1 MQITNNA
8 HKKPGD
14 ALTVERAQKLVT
26 FFDEELEILY
36 SLLPQ
41 LTVKFS
47 MVYFTDLVR
56 VFKAEQPQQL
66 WQHVGAK
73 GILTGLLVSFHCDT
87 LNITF
92 TCSDLYASTRY
103 RQVLSRI
110 ISEGGLYSAGLTTH
124 FDKTFVTTLC
134 QLLNSGS
141 SSKYFKLSTNFRR
154 CVGIWAI
161 LL

>member
-1 MQITNNA
+1 
-8 HKKPGD
+8 
-14 ALTVERAQKLVT
+14 LTVERAQKLVT

-56 VFKAEQPQQL
+56 VFKAEQPQEL

-87 LNITF
+87 
-92 TCSDLYASTRY
+92 
-103 RQVLSRI
+103 
-110 ISEGGLYSAGLTTH
+110 
-124 FDKTFVTTLC
+124 
-134 QLLNSGS
+134 
-141 SSKYFKLSTNFRR
+141 
-154 CVGIWAI
+154 
-161 LL
+161 